1 MLLQQRH
8 QQQARCREAR
18 MTERL
23 ISIIVSTYNRPDA
36 LAQVLAGCA
45 AQYDPNYEI
54 IVADDGSTEHTRAAI
69 ERIAETAP
77 IRIQHVWHP
86 DDGFRLAA
94 IRNRGILEAR
104 GNYLIF
110 LDGDCV
116 PQHDFVSQHRRLAQK
131 GSIVTGSRILLDET
145 LTREVLERNLA
156 LADQKP
162 RFWLK
167 QRWAGHANKVAPLW
181 LKLPDREWRRL
192 KKFKWRG
199 IKGCNM
205 SAWRSDLE
213 QVNGFDESFVGWGH
227 EDADLVVRLA
237 NHGVHRKLGA
247 YATEIFHLWHREQA
261 RDRANSNYDRVQA
274 RLADGS
280 IKAEQGLAELKGGPG
295 A

>member
-1 MLLQQRH
+1 
-8 QQQARCREAR
+8 
-18 MTERL
+18 MTDRL
-23 ISIIVSTYNRPDA
+23 ISVIVSTYNRPDA
-36 LAQVLAGCA
+36 LERVLAGCI

-54 IVADDGSTEHTRAAI
+54 IVADDGSTEETRATIA
-69 ERIAETAP
+69 RIADTTP
-77 IRIQHVWHP
+77 IRIEHVWHP
-86 DDGFRLAA
+86 DEGFRLSA
-94 IRNRGILEAR
+94 IRNKGIARAR

-116 PQHDFVSQHRRLAQK
+116 PQHDFVLQHRLLAQA

-145 LTREVLERNLA
+145 LTREVLDQQIA
-156 LADQKP
+156 LPDQTAA
-162 RFWLK
+162 FWLK
-167 QRWAGHANKVAPLW
+167 QRMAGKANKITPL
-181 LKLPDREWRRL
+181 LIKFPDSEWRRL
-192 KKFKWRG
+192 KGFKWRG

-237 NHGVHRKLGA
+237 NLGVHRKLGA

-261 RDRANSNYDRVQA
+261 RDHENSNYGRVQA
-274 RLADGS
+274 RLTDGS
-280 IKAEQGLAELKGGPG
+280 VRAERGLSEASASMEVKHST